1 MKIFRNFIPSQLIF
15 GRGRLLILLA
25 MALQVLILA
34 ACKHDDLT
42 VPLPNENIRP
52 AGDFVKNNYEMRL
65 FNAALQKTG
74 YFSQLNGAGPFTV
87 LAPTDEAFNALGIYN
102 PSDFDK
108 MNLDSL
114 KKVIAYHILPR
125 KLRVDDIPSN
135 GIDVRYAT
143 LEGAQLYVSRAT
155 FNPNG
160 GAENELYFNGA
171 EVIRKDVV
179 VANGTLHLLSSL
191 MKPNFNKTVQQWLA
205 EHTDYS
211 VFVKG
216 LKKFGLWDQLAAAGP
231 YTVFAPNNDALEKMD
246 ITETSLA
253 AMDAS
258 KYIGERLFGAY
269 ILQNR
274 HFFVSDAQVFSR
286 ISSNGV
292 YQYKLNND
300 SYYMT
305 YSAGKMYPTFQL
317 AFFLAMRPGNGIAD
331 PVIAQATGDVL
342 VKNDNLC
349 SNGLVHHLVNGLL
362 RPEQTLKQ

>member
-1 MKIFRNFIPSQLIF
+1 MKTFKYFIPDPLNF
-15 GRGRLLILLA
+15 GKGRLLILLA
-25 MALQVLILA
+25 MGLQLLFLA
-34 ACKHDDLT
+34 ACKHEDLT

-74 YFSQLNGAGPFTV
+74 YFSQINGTGPFTV
-87 LAPTDEAFNALGIYN
+87 LAPTDAAFNALGIYN

-125 KLRVDDIPSN
+125 KLRIDDIPSN

-143 LEGAQLYVSRAT
+143 LEGSQLYVSRAT

-160 GAENELYFNGA
+160 GAENEVYFDGA

-179 VANGTLHLLSSL
+179 VANGTLHLLDNL
-191 MKPNFNKTVQQWLA
+191 MKPHFDKTVQQWLA
-205 EHTDYS
+205 ERSDYS

-216 LKKFGLWDQLAAAGP
+216 LKKFNLWDQLAASGP
-231 YTVFAPNNDALEKMD
+231 FTVFAPNNAALEQVG
-246 ITETSLA
+246 ITAASIDAMETA
-253 AMDAS
+253 
-258 KYIGERLFGAY
+258 KYIGDRLFGSY
-269 ILQNR
+269 LLYNK

-286 ISSNGV
+286 ISTSASFN
-292 YQYKLNND
+292 YQLNND
-300 SYYMT
+300 TYYMT
-305 YSAGKMYPTFQL
+305 YGAGKGYPTFKL
-317 AFFLAMRPGNGIAD
+317 AFGISVRAGNSGFE
-331 PVIAQATGDVL
+331 PVITSATGDVI

-362 RPEQTLKQ
+362 RPEQAIKQ